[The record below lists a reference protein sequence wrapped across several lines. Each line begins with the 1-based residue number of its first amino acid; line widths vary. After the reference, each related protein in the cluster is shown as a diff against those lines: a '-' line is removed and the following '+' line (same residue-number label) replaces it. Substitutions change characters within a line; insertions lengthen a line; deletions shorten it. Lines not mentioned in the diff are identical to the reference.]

1 MISKAKIKDIAKYQQ
16 KKYRD
21 IDNVFIAEGIKIVSE
36 LLNIFECKILLTTEE
51 DKIPLDKKI
60 KETYVVSNDDIKRV
74 STLKNPQGVFA
85 IFEKPQYSPDINKLP
100 NQLSLALDD
109 IQDPGNLGTILR
121 IADWY
126 GIENIFCSKNC
137 VDVFNPKVIQATM
150 GAIARVKVFYVD
162 LADFLSKQSS
172 KLPIYGTFLDGEDMY
187 QKQLSKNGIIVMGN
201 EGNGIGKEVEATIN
215 EKLYIPNYPKER
227 ETSESL
233 NVAIA
238 TAIICSEFRRG
249 L

>member
-1 MISKAKIKDIAKYQQ
+1 MISKARIKDIAKYQQ

-21 IDNVFIAEGIKIVSE
+21 SDNVFIAEGNKLVSE
-36 LLNIFECKILLTTEE
+36 LLNCFKCKTLLTTEE
-51 DKIPLDKKI
+51 WKKHFNQDI
-60 KETYVVSNDDIKRV
+60 QEAYTISNEDIKRV
-74 STLKNPQGVFA
+74 STLKNPQGVYA
-85 IFEKPQYSPDINKLP
+85 IFEKPNYIPNTTNLP

-109 IQDPGNLGTILR
+109 IQDPGNLGTIIR

-126 GIENIFCSKNC
+126 GIENIFCSKNS

-150 GAIARVKVFYVD
+150 GAICRVKIFYVD
-162 LADFLSKQSS
+162 LEGFLTEQSKH
-172 KLPIYGTFLDGEDMY
+172 LPIYGTFLDGEDMY
-187 QKQLSKNGIIVMGN
+187 QKQLSRNGIIVMGN
-201 EGNGIGKEVEATIN
+201 EGNGISKEIENTIN
-215 EKLYIPNYPKER
+215 EKLYIPNYPNER

-238 TAIICSEFRRG
+238 TAIICAEFRRG